1 MAHQLAAFTIR
12 HCSPNEWPAYRA
24 LRLRALEDAPD
35 AFGSTL
41 ADESP
46 RPPEEWAARLT
57 RAATS
62 GIDHPLVAHVAG
74 QPAGL
79 AWAKVDADDP
89 ALVNL
94 FQMWVAPEARGQGVA
109 AGLLAE
115 AVRWARARGATAMQ
129 LGVNCANDGAVR
141 LYARAGFVATGW
153 QEPMR
158 PGSDQIEQR
167 MRLVIAGS

>member
-1 MAHQLAAFTIR
+1 MAHQLAAFTI
-12 HCSPNEWPAYRA
+12 CNVTPDAWPAYRA

-41 ADESP
+41 AAESV
-46 RPPEEWAARLT
+46 RPSEEWAARLA

-74 QPAGL
+74 QPVGL

-94 FQMWVAPEARGQGVA
+94 FQMWVAPEVRGQGVA

-115 AVRWARARGATAMQ
+115 ALRWARVRGATAMQ
-129 LGVNCANDGAVR
+129 LGVNCTNDRAVR

-158 PGSDQIEQR
+158 PGSDQVEQR

>member
-1 MAHQLAAFTIR
+1 MAYQLAAFTIR
-12 HCSPNEWPAYRA
+12 NVTPDAWPAYRA

-41 ADESP
+41 AAESV
-46 RPPEEWAARLT
+46 RPPEDWAARLA

-62 GIDHPLVAHVAG
+62 GIDHALIAEIEGEPV
-74 QPAGL
+74 GL
-79 AWAKVDADDP
+79 AWAKVDADEP

-129 LGVNCANDGAVR
+129 LGVNCANDEALR
-141 LYARAGFVATGW
+141 LYVRAGFVATGLR
-153 QEPMR
+153 EPMR